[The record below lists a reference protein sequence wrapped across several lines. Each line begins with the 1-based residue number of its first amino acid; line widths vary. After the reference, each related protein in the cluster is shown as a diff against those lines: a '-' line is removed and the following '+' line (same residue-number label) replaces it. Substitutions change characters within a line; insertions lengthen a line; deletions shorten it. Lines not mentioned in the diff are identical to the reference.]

1 MEDPPDQA
9 YGRMSN
15 PQRFAPLL
23 LAADTLV
30 ADLAERFE
38 VTATRG
44 PATLRPASAI
54 QPIESIRI
62 TAPHPDQA
70 PLTITTTSFPGLY
83 LDIGAWQHIALPA
96 CGCDACDEQVD
107 DAVED
112 LIKYCTAAAE
122 GRLSEHLDDVHGVL
136 EHAWD
141 GDGWSS
147 RGTRTLSFHRMSEL
161 RAGTVQPPPD
171 GHWRPWATQGP
182 CRRPVRGGGDA
193 AATPQIGRKPHSFG
207 VPPGRMSP

>member
-1 MEDPPDQA
+1 MEDPPEEA
-9 YGRMSN
+9 YGRVSN

-23 LAADTLV
+23 PAADTLV
-30 ADLAERFE
+30 ADLVERFE
-38 VTATRG
+38 VTVTRG
-44 PATLRPASAI
+44 PATPRPASAI
-54 QPIESIRI
+54 QPIDSIRI
-62 TAPHPDQA
+62 TPPYPDQA

-83 LDIGAWQHIALPA
+83 LEVGAWQHIALPA

-122 GRLSEHLDDVHGVL
+122 GRLYEHVDGLRGVL

-147 RGTRTLSFHRMSEL
+147 RGTRTLSPHHVSEL
-161 RAGTVQPPPD
+161 RAGAVQPPAD
-171 GHWRPWATQGP
+171 GHWRPWPRKGSA
-182 CRRPVRGGGDA
+182 GD
-193 AATPQIGRKPHSFG
+193 R
-207 VPPGRMSP
+207 